1 MEEKVKG
8 GLGKASYVL
17 GIIAVIFALL
27 PVLSPWFLVISW
39 LVYVVGIVGAILGA
53 IAIVKKHQKAIIGT
67 ALCVGAIVVFMI
79 LVRSDWMAKRS
90 AESAASAIESTMG
103 LANKAKALSE
113 DEAF

>member
-39 LVYVVGIVGAILGA
+39 LVYVVAIVGAILGV
-53 IAIVKKHQKAIIGT
+53 IAIVKKQQKAILGT
-67 ALCVGAIVVFMI
+67 ALCVVSVVAFMLIVS
-79 LVRSDWMAKRS
+79 SDWMAKRS
-90 AESAASAIESTMG
+90 AESAASAIENTMG
-103 LANKAKALSE
+103 LANKAKSLSE
-113 DEAF
+113 ENAF

>member
-53 IAIVKKHQKAIIGT
+53 IAIVKKHQKAILGT
-67 ALCVGAIVVFMI
+67 VLCVGAIVVFMI
-79 LVRSDWMAKRS
+79 LVRSDWMAKRA
-90 AESAASAIESTMG
+90 AESAANAIENTVG
-103 LANKAKALSE
+103 AAKSLSG
-113 DEAF
+113 EASSF